1 MSDFG
6 GKMHFWKM
14 RQIWEF
20 QFANPELEV
29 ETWHVLDYPSQV
41 VCLGNKTNM
50 GTPWFANLKPKWK
63 LDTLWI
69 IRLKWH
75 IDYWKQDKYGNS

>member
-29 ETWHVLDYPSQV
+29 ET
-41 VCLGNKTNM
+41 
-50 GTPWFANLKPKWK
+50 
-63 LDTLWI
+63 
-69 IRLKWH
+69 
-75 IDYWKQDKYGNS
+75 